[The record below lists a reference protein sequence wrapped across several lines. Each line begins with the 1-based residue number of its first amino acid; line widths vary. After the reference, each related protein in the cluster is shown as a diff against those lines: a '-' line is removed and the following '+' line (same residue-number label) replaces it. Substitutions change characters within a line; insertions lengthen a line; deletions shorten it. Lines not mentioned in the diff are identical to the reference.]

1 MNILGLNIFHADTSA
16 CLIVDGKIICA
27 VEEERFT
34 RIKHYAGFPI
44 NSIKFCLEQ
53 AKLSL
58 HNIDYIALNFNS
70 KYNFFEKLKYSLFKN
85 PVSILKKL
93 STSYK
98 KNSIKRIL
106 DKSFLSKFNGKI
118 IYVPHHLS
126 HVASSY
132 LCSGFKSAIG
142 LSIDGSGDF
151 STSETYSCE
160 KEKIILLDKI
170 NYPHSLGIFY
180 QAFTQ
185 FLGFTN
191 YGDEYKVMG
200 LASYGKP
207 IYAEKIIKN
216 VIKFKNNKFYLNL
229 SYFSHHTSE
238 FSYYFENG
246 IPVFE
251 NLFSNKITNLF
262 GSPREIS
269 TPITKFHKDLASSVQ
284 QVFEKVVI
292 SIVKNIYKKYNPE
305 NLVLSGG
312 CAFNSVL
319 NGKIDKLKLFKNIY
333 ISSNVGDAGG
343 AIGAGLFVS
352 NLYDD
357 EFENKKIT
365 HSYYGSHYSNSYI
378 EENIINKTNLSSID
392 LEYSFVKD
400 IDELLNKTVE
410 YLKEKKIVGW
420 FQDKMEWGPR
430 ALGNRSIL
438 AHPEDKKVRDKINL
452 MVKNREDFRPFAPSI
467 LEENVE
473 EFVDAETK
481 SHFMNY
487 VAVSKNNAIKKIAG
501 TVHVDNTCR
510 FHSVSKN
517 NNLKFYNLIKKF
529 FDKTGLPAVLN
540 TSLNMN
546 EPICENPSQAFD
558 LFAKSSLDVLVLQN
572 WIFVKKINK

>member
-16 CLIVDGKIICA
+16 CLIIDGKIISA

-44 NSIKFCLEQ
+44 NSIKFCLENS
-53 AKLSL
+53 KLSL
-58 HNIDYIALNFNS
+58 HNIDYIALNFDS
-70 KYNFFEKLKYSLFKN
+70 RYNFFEKLKYSIFKN
-85 PVSILKKL
+85 PISLIKKL
-93 STSYK
+93 SLSYK
-98 KNSIKRIL
+98 KNSIRRIL
-106 DKSFLSKFNGKI
+106 DKNFLSKFSGKI
-118 IYVPHHLS
+118 VYVPHHLS

-132 LCSGFKSAIG
+132 LCSGLQSAIG

-151 STSETYSCE
+151 STSETYLCE
-160 KEKIILLDKI
+160 KEKITLLDKV

-200 LASYGKP
+200 LASYGRP
-207 IYAEKIIKN
+207 VYADKILKN
-216 VIKFKNNKFYLNL
+216 VISYNKKKFKLNL
-229 SYFSHHTSE
+229 KYFTHHTSE

-262 GSPREIS
+262 GSPREINA
-269 TPITKFHKDLASSVQ
+269 PITKFHQDLAASIQ
-284 QVFEKVVI
+284 YVFEEIVI

-312 CAFNSVL
+312 CIFNSVL
-319 NGKIDKLKLFKNIY
+319 NGKLERLNLFKNIY

-352 NLYDD
+352 NLYDE
-357 EFENKKIT
+357 EFKNKKIS
-365 HSYYGSHYSNSYI
+365 HSYYGSKYSNRYV
-378 EENIINKTNLSSID
+378 EENIINQTNLSSINLD
-392 LEYSFVKD
+392 HFFIKD
-400 IDELLNKTVE
+400 FDILTLKVVE
-410 YLKEKKIVGW
+410 YLKNKKIVGW

-438 AHPEDKKVRDKINL
+438 AHPEDIKVRDKINL

-467 LEENVE
+467 IDENVS
-473 EFVDAETK
+473 EFLDVNLN
-481 SHFMNY
+481 SYFMNY
-487 VAVSKNNAIKKIAG
+487 VSKANDKAKKKIGG

-510 FHSVSKN
+510 FHTVSKDN
-517 NNLKFYNLIKKF
+517 NFKFYTLIKHF
-529 FDKTGLPAVLN
+529 FNETGVPAILN

-546 EPICENPSQAFD
+546 EPICENPLQAFD
-558 LFAKSSLDVLVLQN
+558 LFAKSSLDVLVIQN
-572 WIFVKKINK
+572 WVFIKKQ